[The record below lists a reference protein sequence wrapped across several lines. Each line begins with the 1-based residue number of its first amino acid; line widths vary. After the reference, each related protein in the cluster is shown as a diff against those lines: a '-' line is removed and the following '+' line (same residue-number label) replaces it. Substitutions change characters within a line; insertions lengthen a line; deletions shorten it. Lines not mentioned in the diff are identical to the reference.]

1 MVPGERF
8 NPYRFFVGIFIPNAL
23 VRYKGLSPS
32 AKLVYGRLSQYA
44 GKDGKCFPSED
55 VLADEVGLSK
65 RQVYR
70 LISELENERFIVCQ
84 ATGYMFLWH
93 DIFDQKPAAS
103 CDKLS
108 QTCDISVTTPC
119 HIRHKSVTDMSHAY
133 KVLRESGRESGKE
146 SSPPLGQADKI
157 ATEKATAA
165 FEEFETQLNSHRRSG
180 AGLKLDDKI
189 TIDVLLNDLGGK
201 VGALALCGD
210 ELRKKF
216 MPNYMRRELAAFQKR
231 RRAG

>member
-1 MVPGERF
+1 MIPGEIF
-8 NPYRFFVGIFIPNAL
+8 NPYRVFVGIFIPNAL

-44 GKDGKCFPSED
+44 GEDGKCFPAED

-70 LISELENERFIVCQ
+70 LLSELETGKFIICR
-84 ATGYMFLWH
+84 ATGYVFLWH
-93 DIFDQKPAAS
+93 DIFDQKQEAS

-108 QTCDISVTTPC
+108 QASDISVTTPC
-119 HIRHKSVTDMSHAY
+119 HIRHKTVTDMSHAY
-133 KVLRESGRESGKE
+133 KVLRDSGRESRKE
-146 SSPPLGQADKI
+146 GPPALRQVDKI
-157 ATEKATAA
+157 AEEKATAA
-165 FEEFETQLNSHRRSG
+165 FEEFETQVNRLRTSG
-180 AGLKLDDKI
+180 AIKLDDKI
-189 TIDVLLNDLGGK
+189 SIAVMVNDLGGK
-201 VGALALCGD
+201 AGVLALCGD

-216 MPNYMRRELAAFQKR
+216 MPNYMRRELAAFQKN